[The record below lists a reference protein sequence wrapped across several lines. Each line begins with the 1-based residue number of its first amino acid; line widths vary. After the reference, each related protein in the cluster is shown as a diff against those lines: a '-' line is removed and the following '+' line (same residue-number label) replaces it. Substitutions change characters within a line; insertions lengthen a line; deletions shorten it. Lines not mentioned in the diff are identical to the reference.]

1 MAFTAKSYLDLE
13 GLTTYDGKIKEW
25 SNTANQIGI
34 KTVLLTEDGN
44 TVNFYKKPSATL
56 SDTADFSIGLGGG
69 DMSTK
74 LNALGSFVG
83 ATYNAETHAWSFLG
97 LDPDFT
103 NVTTV
108 VAALNFLLEAIQA
121 VAADIAAMNG
131 SATIATQ
138 SGNVVT
144 IKAGVAQSAG
154 TISQGS
160 GTDIVLEEVAV
171 TGAAADVSVAD
182 AHDKITATNVE
193 DALEELVDAIATAV
207 DASDV
212 TCEQNSGSGDVLK
225 VYSFYQGVLGTDTP
239 EQKAAKKIV
248 DINIPKDYLVKSAE
262 IKTVTVDDEPYTGAK
277 VGDKYIDFTINTK
290 DGQGT
295 GTAEHIYIALNDL
308 VSVIQGSVG
317 AEVTVTVGPNNVIGA
332 TINTIDGAKITYI
345 AESTAGA
352 GDGETVKAALT
363 RLDGAVGV
371 TGSVSQKINTAI
383 VALDADVDASTDTSV
398 TDQYKT
404 PVISGVTE
412 VDGILT
418 AVDSIDVDR
427 AGAATA
433 AYDSIGSISTT
444 SINNLFN

>member
-1 MAFTAKSYLDLE
+1 MAFVTKSYLDLE

-44 TVNFYKKPSATL
+44 TVKFYKKPSATL

-74 LNALGSFVG
+74 LNALGTFVG
-83 ATYNAETHAWSFLG
+83 ATYDAATHTWSFSG
-97 LDPDFT
+97 LDDDFDA
-103 NVTTV
+103 TTV
-108 VAALNFLLEAIQA
+108 VGALNELLEAIQA

-138 SGNVVT
+138 SGNIVT

-154 TISQGS
+154 TIAQGS

-171 TGAAADVSVAD
+171 TGAAEDVSVAD
-182 AHDKITATNVE
+182 AHSKLTATNVE

-225 VYSFYQGVLGTDTP
+225 VYSFYQGVLTTDTP

-248 DINIPKDYLVKSAE
+248 DVNIPKDYLVKSAE
-262 IKTVTVDDEPYTGAK
+262 IKTVTTEDEPYEGAE

-295 GTAEHIYIALNDL
+295 GTAEHIYIPINDL

-317 AEVTVTVGPNNVIGA
+317 AEVTVTVGSNNTIGA
-332 TINTIDGAKITYI
+332 SINTIDGSKITYI
-345 AESTAGA
+345 AESAAGA

-363 RLDGAVGV
+363 RLDGAASV

-383 VALDADVDASTDTSV
+383 IALDADVDASTDTSV

-418 AVDSIDVDR
+418 AVDSIDVDI

-433 AYDSIGSISTT
+433 AYNSIGSISTT